1 VENLFDT
8 GMEDGAV
15 DKEDAVGCFDSSLL
29 GPSNDDELAEMFLN
43 TSQLSDSS
51 TELSPSTLDSSNG
64 IKRPSVVPDLR
75 PSYPSDTQSDSPG
88 DSSHV
93 SSPESGVEHTRNHS
107 IHSNASEVFSPGSM
121 GTERLLPNGWHA
133 TDHFSPAARKP
144 YFGQQNA
151 SSPLFKN
158 EFVVDPDLEMSN
170 KAMDSAFDFESAASS
185 PSPLKMEAAPK
196 SKTKPGPSQQSFAH
210 RPQARKNSAQV
221 KFAAIRV
228 FVLGDILT
236 WF

>member
-1 VENLFDT
+1 LQSVENLFDT
-8 GMEDGAV
+8 GMEDAV
-15 DKEDAVGCFDSSLL
+15 DKEEAVNCFDSSLL

-51 TELSPSTLDSSNG
+51 TELSPSTLDSSNE
-64 IKRPSVVPDLR
+64 IKGPSAVPELR

-93 SSPESGVEHTRNHS
+93 SSPESGVDHTRNRSVHS
-107 IHSNASEVFSPGSM
+107 HTSEAFSPGSV
-121 GTERLLPNGWHA
+121 GTERLLNGWHT
-133 TDHFSPAARKP
+133 TDHFSPAAHKA

-158 EFVVDPDLEMSN
+158 EFIAGGDLEMSN
-170 KAMDSAFDFESAASS
+170 KAMDSAFDFDSAASS

-196 SKTKPGPSQQSFAH
+196 PKTKPAHSQQSFAH

-221 KFAAIRV
+221 NFGAIRV
-228 FVLGDILT
+228 FL
-236 WF
+236 W